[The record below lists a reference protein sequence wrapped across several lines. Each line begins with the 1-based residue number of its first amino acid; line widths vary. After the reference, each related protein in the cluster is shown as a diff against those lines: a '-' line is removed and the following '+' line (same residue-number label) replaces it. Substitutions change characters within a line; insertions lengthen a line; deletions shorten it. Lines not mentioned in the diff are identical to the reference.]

1 MSRTDNKLNAQ
12 VVLMQTIHNL
22 NGMKILLKTKAI
34 TYIVD
39 NGQNSNKFQ
48 YLRTV
53 SKRNMRTN
61 KLFRK
66 P

>member
-1 MSRTDNKLNAQ
+1 M
-12 VVLMQTIHNL
+12 VLMQTIHKL

-39 NGQNSNKFQ
+39 YGQNSNKFQ
-48 YLRTV
+48 YMYLRTV
-53 SKRNMRTN
+53 SKRNMCTN
-61 KLFRK
+61 KLFWK